1 MRLKNFICPGFFFY
15 FFLFSVYTLS
25 AQKKMDDSEKLI
37 RSGVVQY
44 NKGNYIKTIEFLTK
58 AVVLID
64 KNDPKKLFTVKNT
77 IGICYGY
84 LSNYGEALSTYSEAM
99 KIAEDNNL
107 IEDQINVMCNI
118 GILYSLEYDFKSA
131 IDIYEKAITTAN
143 KIDSNYSKTLL
154 AVNISDVY
162 NQLGDYKKAQFYLNS
177 VKKLKKTKQFD
188 QLWNINYAESLL
200 IQGKVAESYRIMK
213 QLELTNPVDLSCSIC
228 VIELLSKI
236 YDAKNDINMAIA
248 YANKGIAKATDKS
261 DKLNLY
267 NHLSLLYAKKK
278 EFDKALK
285 YKDSVIMTKD
295 LVSVSINRGLFES
308 NKVKLKVQ
316 EYQDEIKVK
325 TEKQQKLLYLFIS
338 SLFIVAIVCFLIY
351 RGLNH
356 KIARQEQ
363 EKVIAGKQ
371 QQIITLELEGLKN
384 NVAEKNRKLSAKA
397 LYLSGR
403 NELIEEVMNSLS
415 DIPEVIKNKQVLD
428 YVKTLKSYL
437 KSDEEWDD
445 FITYFEQVNPEFIKT
460 LTSNFP
466 DLNSADIRF
475 LCYIYMNL
483 DVKEIGNIYNI
494 TYNAAV
500 KRLRRIKEKMKFDKE
515 MSFHE
520 YLVTLH

>member
-1 MRLKNFICPGFFFY
+1 
-15 FFLFSVYTLS
+15 
-25 AQKKMDDSEKLI
+25 MDDSEKLI
-37 RSGVVQY
+37 RAGVVQY

-64 KNDPKKLFTVKNT
+64 RNDPKKLFTVKNT

-99 KIAEDNNL
+99 KIAEENNL
-107 IEDQINVMCNI
+107 VEDQINVMCNI

-131 IDIYEKAITTAN
+131 INIYEKAITTAN
-143 KIDSNYSKTLL
+143 KIDSNYSKTLI

-177 VKKLKKTKQFD
+177 VKQLKKTKQFD

-200 IQGKVAESYRIMK
+200 IQGKVADSYRIMK

-295 LVSVSINRGLFES
+295 LVSVSINRGLF
-308 NKVKLKVQ
+308 
-316 EYQDEIKVK
+316 
-325 TEKQQKLLYLFIS
+325 
-338 SLFIVAIVCFLIY
+338 
-351 RGLNH
+351 
-356 KIARQEQ
+356 
-363 EKVIAGKQ
+363 
-371 QQIITLELEGLKN
+371 
-384 NVAEKNRKLSAKA
+384 
-397 LYLSGR
+397 
-403 NELIEEVMNSLS
+403 
-415 DIPEVIKNKQVLD
+415 
-428 YVKTLKSYL
+428 
-437 KSDEEWDD
+437 
-445 FITYFEQVNPEFIKT
+445 
-460 LTSNFP
+460 
-466 DLNSADIRF
+466 
-475 LCYIYMNL
+475 
-483 DVKEIGNIYNI
+483 
-494 TYNAAV
+494 
-500 KRLRRIKEKMKFDKE
+500 
-515 MSFHE
+515 
-520 YLVTLH
+520 